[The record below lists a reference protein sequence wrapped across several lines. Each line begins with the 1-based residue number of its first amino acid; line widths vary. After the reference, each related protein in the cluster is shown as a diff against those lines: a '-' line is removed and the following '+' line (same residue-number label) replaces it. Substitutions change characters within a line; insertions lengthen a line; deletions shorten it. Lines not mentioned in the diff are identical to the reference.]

1 MKEKL
6 VELEKLILADI
17 ERASTISELDNVR
30 VKYLGRNGE
39 LTSILR
45 ELGKLPSEER
55 PLIGKLTNDLKVKA
69 QNAIDEKLAV
79 LKEAEKRKGIERE
92 SIDVTLDGRRRPL
105 GHLHPLTG
113 VMCEIED
120 IFLKFGFEIV
130 EGPEVELDYYNFEAL
145 NFPKD
150 HPARD
155 MHDTFYITDDIILRT
170 HTSPVQIRVMEN
182 RKPPFQVIAPGRVY
196 RCDADISHSPM
207 FHQVEGF
214 MVDKRVTF
222 GDLKGV
228 LSLFARE
235 MFGAKT
241 KVRFRP
247 SYFPFTEPSVE
258 IDIECSLCSG
268 KGCKICKGS
277 GWLEILGAGM
287 IDPEVFRAVRYD
299 SERFSGFAFGMGVE
313 RIAMLKFGI
322 DDIRLFF
329 ENDMSFLKQF

>member
-6 VELEKLILADI
+6 VELEKLILADV
-17 ERASTISELDNVR
+17 EKASTIPEFDNIR

-39 LTSILR
+39 LTTILR
-45 ELGKLPSEER
+45 ELGKLSSEER

-69 QNAIDEKLAV
+69 QSIIDERSDL
-79 LKEAEKRKGIERE
+79 LKEAVKQKNIQKE
-92 SIDVTLDGRRRPL
+92 SIDVTLSGRNRPL
-105 GHLHPLTG
+105 GHLHPLTQ
-113 VMCEIED
+113 VMYEVED
-120 IFLKFGFEIV
+120 IFLKLGFEIV

-155 MHDTFYITDDIILRT
+155 MHDTFYITDNIILRT

-182 RKPPFQVIAPGRVY
+182 RKPPLQVITPGRVY
-196 RCDADISHSPM
+196 RCDADVSHSPM

-214 MVDKRVTF
+214 MVDKKITF

-228 LSLFARE
+228 LSLFLRK

-258 IDIECSLCSG
+258 IDIECQLCKG
-268 KGCKICKGS
+268 KGCRVCKES
-277 GWLEILGAGM
+277 GWVEILGAGM
-287 IDPEVFRAVRYD
+287 IDPEVFKAVKYD
-299 SERFSGFAFGMGVE
+299 PEEYSGFAFGIGIE
-313 RIAMLKFGI
+313 RIAMLKYAI

-329 ENDMSFLKQF
+329 ENNMLFLKQF

>member
-6 VELEKLILADI
+6 VELEKLILIDVEKVA
-17 ERASTISELDNVR
+17 AISELDSIR

-45 ELGKLPSEER
+45 ELGKLSSEER

-69 QNAIDEKLAV
+69 QNIIDEKLSI
-79 LKEAEKRKGIERE
+79 LKEAEKQKSIEKE
-92 SIDVTLDGRRRPL
+92 SIDVTLDGRRRQL
-105 GHLHPLTG
+105 GHLHPLTQ
-113 VMCEIED
+113 VMSEIED

-145 NFPKD
+145 NFPRD

-235 MFGAKT
+235 MFGSKT
-241 KVRFRP
+241 RIRFRP

-258 IDIECSLCSG
+258 IDIECSLCG
-268 KGCKICKGS
+268 GAGCKICKGS

-287 IDPEVFRAVRYD
+287 IDPAVFKAVRYD
-299 SERFSGFAFGMGVE
+299 SEKFSGFAFGMGVE
-313 RIAMLKFGI
+313 RIAILKYSI

>member
-1 MKEKL
+1 MREKL

-17 ERASTISELDNVR
+17 EKVSDISGLDNVR

-39 LTSILR
+39 LTNILR

-55 PLIGKLTNDLKVKA
+55 PLIGKLTNDLKIKA
-69 QNAIDEKLAV
+69 QNIIDEKLNL
-79 LKEAEKRKGIERE
+79 LKESGRQKSIKEA
-92 SIDVTLDGRRRPL
+92 SIDITLSGRRRPL
-105 GHLHPLTG
+105 GHLHPLTQ
-113 VMCEIED
+113 VMYEIED
-120 IFLKFGFEIV
+120 IFLKLGFEIV

-155 MHDTFYITDDIILRT
+155 MHDTFYITDNIILRT
-170 HTSPVQIRVMEN
+170 HTSPVQVRVMEK
-182 RKPPFQVIAPGRVY
+182 RSPPLQVIAPGRVY
-196 RCDADISHSPM
+196 RCDADVSHSPM

-214 MVDKRVTF
+214 MVDKKISF

-228 LSLFARE
+228 LSLFARK
-235 MFGAKT
+235 MFGSET

-258 IDIECSLCSG
+258 IDIECRLCRG
-268 KGCKICKGS
+268 KGCRVCKES

-287 IDPEVFRAVRYD
+287 IDPAVFKAVKYD
-299 SERFSGFAFGMGVE
+299 PEKYSGFAFGMGVE

-329 ENDMSFLKQF
+329 ENNILFLEQF